1 MIWIFLCVLTTIIT
15 PVAAQNFEF
24 DRQAVFEEVCRL
36 VQEHF
41 FSEEL
46 LGPSWTLAQESMR
59 ARALQAATHEEFAAA
74 MQELLRMLRT
84 SHTHYFAATD
94 PRRAQILGIF
104 QMLLPPDEQI
114 LCTYDQI
121 GIDVEQVDEKFFI
134 RSVYDGTPAVAAGL
148 LYGDEIVAVDGRP
161 YQAIESFRGKQ
172 TVRVAVRRKRGG
184 PLVEQVISVRQFDGR
199 TMFEDALRA
208 SAKILDRPDG
218 QRIGYVHVWSYAGAK
233 YQELLRESLLYGD
246 LRSADA
252 LVLDLRDGWGGASLE
267 YLNLFREPIAML
279 TSRPREGDQ
288 LNFSGVW
295 GKPVVLLVNRR
306 STSGKELFT
315 YGFKKLGLGQVV
327 GETTAGAVVAG
338 RGFLLSNRD
347 VLYLATSDVE
357 VDGQRLE
364 GVGVAPDIAVDRP
377 LPYAAGADPQLERAL
392 EILANRHREN

>member
-1 MIWIFLCVLTTIIT
+1 MFICGLTTIT
-15 PVAAQNFEF
+15 SPVAAQDIEF
-24 DRQAVFEEVCRL
+24 DRQAVYEEVCSL

-41 FSEEL
+41 FSEQA
-46 LGPSWTLAQESMR
+46 LGPSWTQAREAMR
-59 ARALQAATHEEFAAA
+59 ARALQAATHEEFAAV
-74 MQELLRMLRT
+74 MQELLRTLRT
-84 SHTHYFAATD
+84 SHTNYFAATD
-94 PRRAQILGIF
+94 PRRAQMLGIF
-104 QMLLPPDEQI
+104 QMLVPPDEQA

-121 GIDVEQVDEKFFI
+121 GVDVEQLEGKFFI
-134 RSVYDGTPAVAAGL
+134 RSVYEGTPADAAGL

-161 YQAIESFRGKQ
+161 YRAIESFRGKQ
-172 TVRVAVRRKRGG
+172 AVTVAIRRERGG
-184 PLVEQVISVRQFDGR
+184 PLVEHTITVRQFDGR

-208 SAKILDRPDG
+208 SARILDRPNG

-233 YQELLRESLLYGD
+233 YQELLRELLLFGD
-246 LRSADA
+246 LRTADA

-279 TSRPREGDQ
+279 TSRPRAGEP

-295 GKPVVLLVNRR
+295 GKPVALLVNRR

-357 VDGQRLE
+357 VDGRRLE

-392 EILANRHREN
+392 EVLANRRRAN